1 LFCSPIEQ
9 IDNGKVEIG
18 HIAILTMALV
28 KLLEPIAAGFELAII
43 KKRTG

>member
-18 HIAILTMALV
+18 HIAILTVALV
-28 KLLEPIAAGFELAII
+28 KFLKPIAAGLELAFI
-43 KKRTG
+43 KK